1 MSILERGSDEEKM
14 DWVSRLWD
22 LDGNG
27 IISNEEM
34 EDMVFSVY
42 DLMGKPRE
50 HESISR
56 IAVRAKISNMLEV
69 RTFSINQKGSSI
81 DEIKIFSRI

>member
-1 MSILERGSDEEKM
+1 MSILERGSEEEKM

-27 IISNEEM
+27 IISNDEM
-34 EDMVFSVY
+34 EDVIFSVY
-42 DLMGKPRE
+42 DLMGRPKE
-50 HESISR
+50 HDSISR

-69 RTFSINQKGSSI
+69 WTFFN
-81 DEIKIFSRI
+81 

>member
-1 MSILERGSDEEKM
+1 MSILERGSEEEKM

-27 IISNEEM
+27 IISNDEM
-34 EDMVFSVY
+34 EDVIFSVY
-42 DLMGKPRE
+42 DLMGRPKE
-50 HESISR
+50 HDSISR

-69 RTFSINQKGSSI
+69 WVFSINKKGSFI
-81 DEIKIFSRI
+81 PPHSRY